1 MMQLLL
7 QIAGAVL
14 AGGLVSAVGSYI
26 GIKVGLAR
34 LQAQFTTW
42 VDSHHEAHQQV
53 NFRLQR
59 LESAYFRRSK
69 ANGETH
75 YARDRVE

>member
-1 MMQLLL
+1 VTKMVQLLL
-7 QIAGAVL
+7 QIAGAVV
-14 AGGLVSAVGSYI
+14 AGGLVAAIGSYI

-42 VDSHHEAHQQV
+42 VDGHHEAHQQV
-53 NFRLQR
+53 DFRLQR
-59 LESAYFRRSK
+59 LESAYFKHSK

-75 YARDRVE
+75 YVRD